1 MHISPKKPSEY
12 PWFIRLFFWKQRLTY
27 GKVLDPGLL
36 WGRSPLVFTGVA
48 LLYGAINRKRSPIEP
63 ALRSLLTVCVSRINH
78 CAFCVDINSETLLK
92 RGVTEK
98 KVAALAGWRDSDLFS
113 QRERIALEYAEVITY
128 TEGKVTAE
136 LMKQLKTEFDE
147 DAIAELTG
155 LIAFQNLSSK
165 FNNAL
170 DVPPQGFCQ
179 IPLSTDQRQKKNA

>member
-98 KVAALAGWRDSDLFS
+98 KLTALAGWRNSDLFS
-113 QRERIALEYAEVITY
+113 QREKIALEYAEAVTY
-128 TEGKVTAE
+128 TEGEVTAE
-136 LMKQLKTEFDE
+136 LMKHLKTEFDE

-165 FNNAL
+165 FNSAL

-179 IPLSTDQRQKKNA
+179 VPLSTDKNQKEKT